1 MKNKL
6 NHLLSSR
13 AKRLEWSPVELV
25 SRIIREKKNLINLA
39 SGSPDPD
46 LIPIDEIKEALDEAI
61 NEYGADVFSYPG
73 AGGLKEL
80 RKELKQFLASMGLN
94 INNREIII
102 TAGAQHAIN
111 MLANIILN
119 EQDYFISENPT
130 FVETFNALKHY
141 TANYVAVD
149 IDENGILIGELQQLI
164 EKRKEE
170 IKVLYTIPTA
180 HNPTG
185 VTLTPERRKELI
197 ELCDKYDIIII
208 EDDPYRFI
216 IRNPPEPLINID
228 KQEIVVHVGS
238 FSKILAPGLRIG
250 YLIVPRYISEKNE
263 QAEQLDFATSTITM
277 YIALIMLRKN
287 IVKKRLSKLIIT
299 YSRKMKVLLDAL
311 EDYMPPNVEWTKP
324 IGGFFLLLRARNKNL
339 AKLLRKAVQNGVAYV
354 PACLFYVKNPDY
366 STARLSIGPVK
377 EEEINE
383 GIRRLAKI
391 LKT

>member
-6 NHLLSSR
+6 NYILSSR

-25 SRIIREKKNLINLA
+25 SRIIREKKNLVNLA
-39 SGSPDPD
+39 SGSPDPN
-46 LIPIDEIKEALDEAI
+46 LIPIDEIKEALNEAI

-80 RKELKQFLASMGLN
+80 RKELKLFLASMGLN

-111 MLANIILN
+111 ILANIMLN

-130 FVETFNALKHY
+130 FVETFNALRHY

-149 IDENGILIGELQQLI
+149 IDESGIIRELQQSI

-170 IKVLYTIPTA
+170 IKALYTIPTA

-185 VTLTPERRKELI
+185 ITLTSERRKELV
-197 ELCDKYDIIII
+197 ELCSEHNIIVI

-228 KQEIVVHVGS
+228 KQEIVVHVSS

-250 YLIVPRYISEKNE
+250 YLIVPKYISEKIE
-263 QAEQLDFATSTITM
+263 QAEQLDFATSSINM
-277 YIALIMLRKN
+277 YITLIMLRKN
-287 IVKKRLSKLIIT
+287 IVKKRLPKLITT
-299 YSRKMKVLLDAL
+299 YSRKMKILLDAL

-324 IGGFFLLLRARNKNL
+324 IGGFFLLLRAGNKNL
-339 AKLLRKAVQNGVAYV
+339 AKLLKKAIENGVAYV
-354 PACLFYVKNPDY
+354 PAYLFYVKNPDY

-383 GIRRLAKI
+383 GIRRLAKV

>member
-250 YLIVPRYISEKNE
+250 YLIVPKYISEK
-263 QAEQLDFATSTITM
+263 
-277 YIALIMLRKN
+277 K
-287 IVKKRLSKLIIT
+287 
-299 YSRKMKVLLDAL
+299 
-311 EDYMPPNVEWTKP
+311 
-324 IGGFFLLLRARNKNL
+324 
-339 AKLLRKAVQNGVAYV
+339 
-354 PACLFYVKNPDY
+354 
-366 STARLSIGPVK
+366 
-377 EEEINE
+377 
-383 GIRRLAKI
+383 
-391 LKT
+391 

>member
-13 AKRLEWSPVELV
+13 AKRLEWSPVELA
-25 SRIIREKKNLINLA
+25 SRIIREKKDLINLA
-39 SGSPDPD
+39 SGSPDPN
-46 LIPIDEIKEALDEAI
+46 LIPINEIKEALDEAI

-80 RKELKQFLASMGLN
+80 RKELKLFLASMGLN

-111 MLANIILN
+111 ILANIMLN

-130 FVETFNALKHY
+130 FVETFNALRHY

-149 IDENGILIGELQQLI
+149 IDESGIIIGELQQLI
-164 EKRKEE
+164 EKRRKK
-170 IKVLYTIPTA
+170 IKALYTIPTA

-185 VTLTPERRKELI
+185 ITLTSERRKELV
-197 ELCDKYDIIII
+197 ELCSEHNIIVI

-250 YLIVPRYISEKNE
+250 YLIVPKYISEKIE
-263 QAEQLDFATSTITM
+263 QAEQLDFATSTINM
-277 YIALIMLRKN
+277 YITLIMLRKN
-287 IVKKRLSKLIIT
+287 IVKKCLPKLITT

-324 IGGFFLLLRARNKNL
+324 LGGFFLLLRAGNKNL
-339 AKLLRKAVQNGVAYV
+339 AKLLKKAIESGVAYV
-354 PACLFYVKNPDY
+354 PAYLFYVKNPDHG
-366 STARLSIGPVK
+366 TARLSIGSVK

-383 GIRRLAKI
+383 GIRRLAKV

>member
-250 YLIVPRYISEKNE
+250 YLIVPKYISEKIE

-339 AKLLRKAVQNGVAYV
+339 AKLLRKAVENGVAYV

>member
-250 YLIVPRYISEKNE
+250 YLIVPKYISEKNE

-339 AKLLRKAVQNGVAYV
+339 AKLLRKAVENGVAYV

>member
-6 NHLLSSR
+6 NYILSSR

-25 SRIIREKKNLINLA
+25 SRIIREKKNLVNLA
-39 SGSPDPD
+39 SGSPDPN
-46 LIPIDEIKEALDEAI
+46 LIPIDEIKEALNEAI

-80 RKELKQFLASMGLN
+80 RKELKLFLASMGLN
-94 INNREIII
+94 INNREIIV

-111 MLANIILN
+111 ILANIMLN

-130 FVETFNALKHY
+130 FVETFNALRHY

-149 IDENGILIGELQQLI
+149 IDESGIIRELQQSI

-170 IKVLYTIPTA
+170 IKALYTIPTA

-185 VTLTPERRKELI
+185 ITLTSERRKELV
-197 ELCDKYDIIII
+197 ELCSEHNIIVI

-228 KQEIVVHVGS
+228 KQEIVVHVSS

-250 YLIVPRYISEKNE
+250 YLIVPKYISEKIE
-263 QAEQLDFATSTITM
+263 QAEQLDFATSSINM
-277 YIALIMLRKN
+277 YITLIMLRKN
-287 IVKKRLSKLIIT
+287 IVKKRLPKLITT
-299 YSRKMKVLLDAL
+299 YSRKMKILLDAL

-324 IGGFFLLLRARNKNL
+324 IGGFFLLLRAGNKNL
-339 AKLLRKAVQNGVAYV
+339 AKLLKKAIENGVAYV
-354 PACLFYVKNPDY
+354 PAYLFYVKNPDY

-383 GIRRLAKI
+383 GIRRLAKV